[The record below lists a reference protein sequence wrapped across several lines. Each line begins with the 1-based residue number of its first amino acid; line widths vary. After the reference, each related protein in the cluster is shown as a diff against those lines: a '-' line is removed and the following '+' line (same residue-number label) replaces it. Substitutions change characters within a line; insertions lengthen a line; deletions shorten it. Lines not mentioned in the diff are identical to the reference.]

1 MSKPDSLFI
10 DALKYDNSLPIEPA
24 AVSLWLRD
32 VQNPLRWTVRPVL
45 QFLLGILLHIVW
57 FIKRLPLPQ
66 FSHHGLLQFLIC
78 WFCRHWVSV
87 EANKLIL
94 RHYATESNILNF
106 LADNSVDHSEGN
118 TFGDLSADLSADSS
132 TGSSTDSAAV
142 HGDAV
147 TETESSEVSEDTT
160 GSPARIGLYPQT
172 IDQMIIDSFVDHDQE
187 LFRMMKELG
196 YWQPRSEPLDS
207 SALSWQ
213 HWRPLNMEEFDITPR
228 RTQVIDFETA
238 HALFMCLFCLL
249 LTRDQYRDAIN
260 GFNFDQSIAIRIGQL
275 VGDNSFVEM
284 AYNRYPMYLVGPW
297 NLGQRFLMHGFFTE
311 YAYAKLEALRLENH

>member
-106 LADNSVDHSEGN
+106 LADNSGDHSKGN
-118 TFGDLSADLSADSS
+118 SSDS
-132 TGSSTDSAAV
+132 SAAV

-172 IDQMIIDSFVDHDQE
+172 IDQMIIDSFIDHDQE

-196 YWQPRSEPLDS
+196 YWRPRSEPLDS
-207 SALSWQ
+207 SALNWQ

-238 HALFMCLFCLL
+238 HALSL
-249 LTRDQYRDAIN
+249 IH
-260 GFNFDQSIAIRIGQL
+260 I
-275 VGDNSFVEM
+275 
-284 AYNRYPMYLVGPW
+284 
-297 NLGQRFLMHGFFTE
+297 
-311 YAYAKLEALRLENH
+311 